1 MKKLNNHTNKTIKL
15 IHDKYENDIGVLYDE
30 NNKIEIDKTKILNN
44 LPTKIN
50 NIDININRF
59 LTIYTWGIKKDRKN
73 VECNIIFDLTKFQT
87 KIDKDIDVQTINGL
101 SDIIQ
106 DSIICHPK
114 FLELLENVVNNIE
127 TENLTD
133 IAFICNHGKHRSV
146 AWAELL
152 KKLYYNKAIIKHLC
166 RKNWI
171 K

>member
-1 MKKLNNHTNKTIKL
+1 MDKAKTIKL
-15 IHDKYENDIGVLYDE
+15 IYDKYENDIGVLFDE
-30 NNKIEIDKTKILNN
+30 KKEIEMDKIKILDN

-50 NIDININRF
+50 DNDINVNRM
-59 LTIYTWGIKKDRKN
+59 LTIYTWGIKKDHDKVN
-73 VECNIIFDLTKFQT
+73 CNLQFDLTKFQT

-114 FLELLENVVNNIE
+114 FLELLETIVNNIE
-127 TENLTD
+127 TENPKE

-152 KKLYYNKAIIKHLC
+152 QKLYYNKAVIKHLC
-166 RKNWI
+166 KKNWI
-171 K
+171 T